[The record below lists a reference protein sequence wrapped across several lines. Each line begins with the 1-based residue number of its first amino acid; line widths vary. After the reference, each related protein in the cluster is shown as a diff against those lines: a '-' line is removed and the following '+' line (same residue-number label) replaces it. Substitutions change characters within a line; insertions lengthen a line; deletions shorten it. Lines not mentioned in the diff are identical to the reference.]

1 MYELTK
7 IINYEVTRDLVLESQ
22 KTNQSYTVFDDSDIL
37 GDDKFNF
44 LKTGNRYSSRI
55 SILGDLRDTV
65 SGTKFK
71 VIGQEKVGGVKFRK
85 VFNSV
90 GDLFYLP
97 DYDTKESNSIIYLNV
112 KRYDL
117 LSVNEIIYNKD
128 FRK

>member
-44 LKTGNRYSSRI
+44 LKTGNRYSCRI
-55 SILGDLRDTV
+55 SILGDLSDSV

-71 VIGQEKVGGVKFRK
+71 VIGQE
-85 VFNSV
+85 
-90 GDLFYLP
+90 
-97 DYDTKESNSIIYLNV
+97 
-112 KRYDL
+112 
-117 LSVNEIIYNKD
+117 LSLIHI
-128 FRK
+128 